1 MDEKEKEFAE
11 RGSRIIDSTHG
22 AISGKWYMIRVLS
35 DSVFSVLKKKAK
47 VGTDGVATTAAD
59 CLAEYGVSGAIVVR
73 AGGVLTAPDNC
84 PFSDITL
91 TSGQVNAFNS

>member
-22 AISGKWYMIRVLS
+22 AITGKFYMIRVLS
-35 DSVFSVLKKKAK
+35 DCVFSVLRKKAN
-47 VGTDGVATTAAD
+47 VGTDGAATTAAD
-59 CLAEYGVSGAIVVR
+59 CLAEYGVGGSISVKAGA
-73 AGGVLTAPDNC
+73 VLTAPNNC

-91 TSGQVNAFNS
+91 TSGQVNGFNA